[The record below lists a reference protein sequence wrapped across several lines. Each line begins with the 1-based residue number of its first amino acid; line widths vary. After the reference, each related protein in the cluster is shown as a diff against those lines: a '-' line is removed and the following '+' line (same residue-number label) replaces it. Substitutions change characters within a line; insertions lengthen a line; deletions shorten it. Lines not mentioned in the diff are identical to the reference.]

1 MSNKEIPQVG
11 DSVIYT
17 DEVGV
22 EHDALV
28 TVYWGGDREGGS
40 INCVYISGDST
51 KTDPYGRQTER
62 ASSVSRQSEHTAHGR
77 HWHPKA

>member
-1 MSNKEIPQVG
+1 MSNPEIPQIG
-11 DSVIYT
+11 DAVIYT

-28 TVYWGGDREGGS
+28 TVYWGGDHEGGAM
-40 INCVYISGDST
+40 NCVYVSGDPA
-51 KTDPYGRQTER
+51 KNDPYGRQLER

-77 HWHPKA
+77 HWRPKA